1 MLDARCWKWKVMI
14 ETKPKPVIRSHRD
27 LIVWQKAMDLVVSV
41 YRATDSFPKAET
53 YGLTSQIRRA
63 VTSIPANIA
72 EGQGRR
78 LPREFLYFLAN
89 ARGSLWELDTHL
101 EAAMRLGFLTGE
113 AHAELR
119 SQMDEVGRMLN
130 GLMRSV
136 ANSATLSLQNPASS
150 I

>member
-1 MLDARCWKWKVMI
+1 M
-14 ETKPKPVIRSHRD
+14 
-27 LIVWQKAMDLVVSV
+27 WQKAMDLVVSV
-41 YRATDSFPKAET
+41 YGATESFPKAET

-78 LPREFLYFLAN
+78 LSKEFVYFLAN
-89 ARGSLWELDTHL
+89 SRGSLLALDTHL
-101 EAAMRLGFLTGE
+101 EAANRLGFLN
-113 AHAELR
+113 ALKHSEL
-119 SQMDEVGRMLN
+119 QGQLDEVGRLLN

-136 ANSATLSLQNPASS
+136 ANSPTSN

>member
-1 MLDARCWKWKVMI
+1 MAQTNASAKA
-14 ETKPKPVIRSHRD
+14 PIRSHRD
-27 LIVWQKAMDLVVSV
+27 LIVWQKAMDLVENV
-41 YRATDSFPKAET
+41 YRATDCFPKAEV

-78 LPREFLYFLAN
+78 LTKEFLYFLAN

-101 EAAMRLGFLTGE
+101 ESAARLGFLTSE
-113 AHAELR
+113 VHKELR
-119 SQMDEVGRMLN
+119 LQLDEVGRILN

-136 ANSATLSLQNPASS
+136 TNSANTKTSESS